1 MERSG
6 MKAEAV
12 KTAVVTRQEASVLMI
27 GSEPT

>member
-12 KTAVVTRQEASVLMI
+12 KTAAVTRPGAFAPF
-27 GSEPT
+27 GSERA